1 MTAPKLTA
9 AQRKEMRDKRAKD
22 AATVKLLVGRTIV
35 KAEPNGS
42 WEGEGMNGVWMH
54 DWRLTLDDD
63 TVVAFVTEE
72 HPDVAP
78 YGTDIILAGGRGSM

>member
-1 MTAPKLTA
+1 MTVNVRQNRL
-9 AQRKEMRDKRAKD
+9 RDEATIKR
-22 AATVKLLVGRTIV
+22 LVGRRIV
-35 KAEPNGS
+35 RVEPGGS
-42 WEGEGMNGVWMH
+42 LEDGVWMH

>member
-1 MTAPKLTA
+1 MTVNVRQNRL
-9 AQRKEMRDKRAKD
+9 RDEATIKR
-22 AATVKLLVGRTIV
+22 LVGRRIV
-35 KAEPNGS
+35 RVEPGGS
-42 WEGEGMNGVWMH
+42 LEGGVWMH